1 MGFQF
6 RVRRCRYHLR
16 IHSLW
21 VFSSS
26 IVPTLL
32 NLQIDRQRDGQDQQ
46 LLKLG
51 TGRNKMCAIK
61 LPNHKQTNHADEN
74 CSQMLKGIDL
84 KEKRLKEGNTLIELE
99 SDAVQVLHELMS
111 LIEFE
116 LLNVVLKSVDVL
128 IISIEYYENFLT
140 AF

>member
-32 NLQIDRQRDGQDQQ
+32 NLQDQQ

>member
-32 NLQIDRQRDGQDQQ
+32 NLQDQQ

-99 SDAVQVLHELMS
+99 SDAVQ
-111 LIEFE
+111 
-116 LLNVVLKSVDVL
+116 N
-128 IISIEYYENFLT
+128 
-140 AF
+140 

>member
-32 NLQIDRQRDGQDQQ
+32 NLQVSLFLQLIDKEMDQQ

-99 SDAVQVLHELMS
+99 SDAVQ
-111 LIEFE
+111 
-116 LLNVVLKSVDVL
+116 N
-128 IISIEYYENFLT
+128 
-140 AF
+140 